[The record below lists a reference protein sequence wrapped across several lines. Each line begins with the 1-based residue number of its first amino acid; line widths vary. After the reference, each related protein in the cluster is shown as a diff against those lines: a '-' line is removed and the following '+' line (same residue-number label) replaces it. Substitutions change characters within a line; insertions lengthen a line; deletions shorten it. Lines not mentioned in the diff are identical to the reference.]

1 MKKIIFSLLMTLCVV
16 AGFAQ
21 QNPNRMVVY
30 EKEGSF
36 RGYLVERIDSVMFPK
51 VEGEVKAALE
61 CTGVNM
67 EKLAIIVN
75 VTRTPVCAGF
85 KIGILPTVTANR
97 LSDMGVIDYVSN
109 SGTSFYFQDFAGG
122 ELTNDSAPIEYDTE
136 YTVVTV
142 GYDQYKTPCAV
153 ERANVKTPK
162 KELVGSP
169 EVKIDV
175 TKVGGRDFT
184 AHFTPNADV
193 KEYYVLAM
201 EPEKFEEQYAMFAPM
216 MGFKN
221 HGDMIKGFGAK
232 LDKEGDFS
240 WNEFVPATK
249 YRIYVQSLDANG
261 TYADVNTADVT
272 TETIG
277 GPGAATVEIKL
288 GDYKMEQW
296 PNETGSLADA
306 PTQYISFTPND
317 QTMCFRYAV
326 YTKAVFDAEKDNI
339 MAGMKEAGYDVYGAK
354 EDAFMVDANADY
366 VAVAVAKNSNAEWGE
381 FALLPFTTTDAPK
394 AVKAVVN
401 AGRLNGRVL
410 KEDAP
415 VFVPGKGF
423 AMKGSEAAGA
433 VLK

>member
-21 QNPNRMVVY
+21 QNPNRMVVF
-30 EKEGSF
+30 EKDGVF
-36 RGYLVERIDSVMFPK
+36 RGYLVERIDSVIFPK

-67 EKLAIIVN
+67 DKLAIIVN
-75 VTRTPVCAGF
+75 VTRTPECAGF
-85 KIGILPTVTANR
+85 KIGVIPTVTANR

-109 SGTSFYFQDFAGG
+109 SGTSFYFQDFTAG
-122 ELTNDSAPIEYDTE
+122 ELTNDSDPIEYDTE

-153 ERANVKTPK
+153 ERANIKTPK
-162 KELVGSP
+162 KDLVGAP

-175 TKVGGRDFT
+175 KDEGGRGFT

-201 EPEKFEEQYAMFAPM
+201 EPDKFEEQYNMFAPM

-232 LDKEGDFS
+232 FDKES
-240 WNEFVPATK
+240 EFTWDELMPATK
-249 YRIYVQSLDANG
+249 YRVYVQSLDAAG
-261 TYADVNTADVT
+261 TYGEVNTADVT
-272 TETIG
+272 TATLG

-288 GDYKMEQW
+288 GAYKLEEW
-296 PNETGSLADA
+296 NDNGAIVKA
-306 PTQYISFTPND
+306 PTQHILFTPND
-317 QTMCFRYAV
+317 QTMYFRYAV

-339 MAGMKEAGYDVYGAK
+339 MNGMKETGYDVYEAQ
-354 EDAFMVDANADY
+354 EDAFMVEANADY
-366 VAVAVAKNSNAEWGE
+366 VAVAVAKNANGEWGE
-381 FALLPFTTTDAPK
+381 FALLPFTTADAPQAEK
-394 AVKAVVN
+394 VVVKA
-401 AGRLNGRVL
+401 GKLNGRAVEAETPL
-410 KEDAP
+410 
-415 VFVPGKGF
+415 FVPGRGLAVKGK
-423 AMKGSEAAGA
+423 MSAGA